1 MPSQHT
7 GTIQIRAARLADGIS
22 SSSKPNQA
30 ILITD
35 GWITSVGDQDAIQQ
49 QTPPGTK
56 IIDLG
61 TACITPGLID
71 GHTHLSLA
79 GDGRTYVEMFADSD
93 EMMVLTGM
101 MNLQQHLAAGI
112 TTIREHGARN
122 KIGFTLKKGLA
133 RGYIAGPRL
142 LTSGRP
148 ITCTGGHFHM
158 CNEISDGEEQ
168 MRRSVQRQYM
178 KERIISKLWPREVVQ
193 KAQFLGWHLI
203 QQKNCMRL
211 CTKRI
216 TFTS

>member
-1 MPSQHT
+1 MLHALLT
-7 GTIQIRAARLADGIS
+7 VLVVL
-22 SSSKPNQA
+22 PNQA

-122 KIGFTLKKGLA
+122 KIGFTLK
-133 RGYIAGPRL
+133 
-142 LTSGRP
+142 
-148 ITCTGGHFHM
+148 
-158 CNEISDGEEQ
+158 NGEEQ
-168 MRRSVQRQYM
+168 MRRSVR
-178 KERIISKLWPREVVQ
+178 R
-193 KAQFLGWHLI
+193 LI
-203 QQKNCMRL
+203 
-211 CTKRI
+211 T
-216 TFTS
+216 

>member
-93 EMMVLTGM
+93 EMMVLTG
-101 MNLQQHLAAGI
+101 
-112 TTIREHGARN
+112 ARN

-158 CNEISDGEEQ
+158 CNEIADGEEQ

-216 TFTS
+216 IFAA

>member
-7 GTIQIRAARLADGIS
+7 GTVQIRAARLADGIS

-93 EMMVLTGM
+93 EMMVLTGV
-101 MNLQQHLAAGI
+101 MNLQRH
-112 TTIREHGARN
+112 ARCWYYN
-122 KIGFTLKKGLA
+122 HSRAWRT
-133 RGYIAGPRL
+133 
-142 LTSGRP
+142 
-148 ITCTGGHFHM
+148 
-158 CNEISDGEEQ
+158 EQ
-168 MRRSVQRQYM
+168 NWFYSQ
-178 KERIISKLWPREVVQ
+178 
-193 KAQFLGWHLI
+193 
-203 QQKNCMRL
+203 
-211 CTKRI
+211 KRI
-216 TFTS
+216 SSRLYCRTSSTC